1 MSPEIVIAGFVL
13 FGSLAATIATLVG
26 VVLRLR
32 SERLTASTAAAQAA
46 TASAQADMAAR
57 FDDASELAK
66 YIREEVERQVE
77 IQVAPI
83 RDKLKAVESESHE
96 MNVAVRARETQLW
109 LWDHLG
115 RQGALP
121 MLPKPILD
129 RLDLIHLT
137 ATEVAPT
144 PKEGTS

>member
-1 MSPEIVIAGFVL
+1 MSEQSIVAIVLGLITLAGT
-13 FGSLAATIATLVG
+13 S
-26 VVLRLR
+26 
-32 SERLTASTAAAQAA
+32 AAALFVFLGTRGKTRAEAA
-46 TASAQADMAAR
+46 ASEVAAAQADMAAR

-144 PKEGTS
+144 PKEGMT